1 MTQEATDATDASDD
15 AVSAAFAKVA
25 AGPHVREDRALADA
39 VRELIRLCRSSAVD
53 DAARDDALAHLRSA
67 ADLLA
72 AEQYR
77 GPYWVTG
84 HSALESFAPTL
95 DLQALCP
102 FSPAMGPA
110 NPLAPDIEISVDD
123 DNTVHGLVTLGEAYN
138 GPPFDHAHGG
148 VVALLYD
155 DLVGMATM
163 LGAGGGMTANLSI
176 DYRRPTPLFKPL
188 EITAWFDHTEGRKLY
203 SQGTMH
209 CEGELLS
216 EAHGLFIRP
225 ASCPVGTP
233 PP

>member
-1 MTQEATDATDASDD
+1 MTRAADLPDAAAAMSD
-15 AVSAAFAKVA
+15 AFARA
-25 AGPHVREDRALADA
+25 ATGPRVSEQRALADS

-53 DAARDDALAHLRSA
+53 DETRSA
-67 ADLLA
+67 ALDHLSAATDLLA
-72 AEQYR
+72 GSQYE

-84 HSALESFAPTL
+84 QSILEAPKPTL
-95 DLQALCP
+95 DLQGMCP
-102 FSPAMGPA
+102 YSPAMGPA
-110 NPLAPDIEISVDD
+110 NPLAPDIEITVDD
-123 DNTVHGLVTLGEAYN
+123 DNTVHGVVSLNESYN

-148 VVALLYD
+148 VIALLYD

-225 ASCPVGTP
+225 DSFPVGTP
-233 PP
+233 TP